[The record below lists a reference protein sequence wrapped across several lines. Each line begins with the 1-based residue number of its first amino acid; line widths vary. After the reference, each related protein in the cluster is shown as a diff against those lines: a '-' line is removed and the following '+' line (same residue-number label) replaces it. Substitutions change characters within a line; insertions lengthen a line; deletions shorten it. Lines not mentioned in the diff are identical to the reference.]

1 MIKSIGLIDY
11 DALVQ
16 RRYVAPNYDLG
27 LTYAYLK
34 SNPNISIRLIT
45 SLTGKN
51 LDKYDQI
58 YLFKISKYLPHPS
71 SRIKDYYKRD
81 IVEYGSGFMNRPPRP
96 YFTETMYLTPDF
108 TCYNPILQFS
118 VEKPKHPMAWKTK
131 GAVKSTLY
139 THIRL
144 YEEVE
149 GEYLRRD
156 LNLKNHYLAIHDDPA
171 RLLNDTKA
179 LEILEELWANK
190 HHTFFTQP
198 LDISLLNNTN
208 ILERVITDSNMA
220 TLRHNLIISNINEN
234 ALWFINYYLTHKCKK
249 TDVLVLVDKGMKCDY
264 YLRLLLQLNYFNNK
278 SNYLLRLRP
287 YYDKEIIMVSPL
299 THCIYRFLYE
309 TPYLMSYY
317 EYVFYMGC
325 KNIGV
330 PEKLIRTDEEI
341 YEFILSKYGM
351 PDLVK
356 ELEDWLISNPDYEEQ
371 IFIGGTSKY
380 EKCRKKYYNPKTTK
394 YAFNVSST

>member
-1 MIKSIGLIDY
+1 MIKSVGLIDY

-45 SLTGKN
+45 SLTEKN

-156 LNLKNHYLAIHDDPA
+156 LNTKNHYLAIHDDPA
-171 RLLNDTKA
+171 KLLNNPKA
-179 LEILEELWANK
+179 WEILEEL
-190 HHTFFTQP
+190 
-198 LDISLLNNTN
+198 
-208 ILERVITDSNMA
+208 
-220 TLRHNLIISNINEN
+220 
-234 ALWFINYYLTHKCKK
+234 
-249 TDVLVLVDKGMKCDY
+249 
-264 YLRLLLQLNYFNNK
+264 
-278 SNYLLRLRP
+278 
-287 YYDKEIIMVSPL
+287 
-299 THCIYRFLYE
+299 
-309 TPYLMSYY
+309 
-317 EYVFYMGC
+317 
-325 KNIGV
+325 
-330 PEKLIRTDEEI
+330 
-341 YEFILSKYGM
+341 
-351 PDLVK
+351 
-356 ELEDWLISNPDYEEQ
+356 
-371 IFIGGTSKY
+371 
-380 EKCRKKYYNPKTTK
+380 
-394 YAFNVSST
+394 